1 MELLII
7 IIILALVFDYINGFH
22 DAANSIATV
31 VSTKVLSPFQAVM
44 WAAFFN
50 AIVLFLCQHKL
61 FGFEFKVADA
71 VAKIV
76 KTESIDL
83 YVIMAGIIAAI
94 VWNLL
99 TWWLGIPSSSSHT
112 LMGGFAGAA
121 IAKAGFGVLADIGK
135 IYQTLAF
142 IFIAPLAGMLLAYII
157 TIVILHLCK
166 RSNPSKADG
175 WFRKLQLASSAAF
188 SLGHGSNDAQKV
200 MGIIAAAILVFNA
213 QQKKAGHEHISQW
226 NDVQKI
232 YKIDTAYFA
241 LNENKLIAD
250 TIDGKAYWIA
260 DADLFESKGKAK
272 SKHDLAIKNMDL
284 IKDINHNG
292 KLCFG
297 APQESYVKV
306 ETFKPKSEISK
317 IPGWI
322 QYACFLAIA
331 LGTLSGG
338 WKIIKTMGTKITKVT
353 PLEGVAAETA
363 GAITLYATQALGIP
377 VSTTHTITGSIIG
390 VGLSKRLSAVRWGVT
405 INLLWAW
412 LLTIPVSGLMG
423 ALIYYFTTF
432 FSK

>member
-1 MELLII
+1 
-7 IIILALVFDYINGFH
+7 
-22 DAANSIATV
+22 
-31 VSTKVLSPFQAVM
+31 
-44 WAAFFN
+44 
-50 AIVLFLCQHKL
+50 KL

-76 KTESIDL
+76 KTEAIDL
-83 YVIMAGIIAAI
+83 YVILAGIIAAI
-94 VWNLL
+94 IWNLL

-121 IAKAGFGVLADIGK
+121 IAKAGFGVLADVSK

-142 IFIAPLAGMLLAYII
+142 IFLAPMIGMLLAYFI
-157 TIVILHLCK
+157 TILILHLCK
-166 RSNPSKADG
+166 RTNPSKADS
-175 WFRKLQLASSAAF
+175 WFKKLQLVSSAAF

-213 QQKKAGHEHISQW
+213 QQKKLGHENHISTW

-232 YKIDTAYFA
+232 YKIDTAYYA
-241 LNENKLIAD
+241 LNEKSLIAD
-250 TIDGKAYWIA
+250 TIEGKAFWVA
-260 DADLFESKGKAK
+260 DATMFEHKGKAK
-272 SKHDLAIKNMDL
+272 SKHDLAIKDYDL
-284 IKDINHNG
+284 IKNINKNG

-306 ETFKPKSEISK
+306 ETFKPKSEIAK
-317 IPGWI
+317 IPTWI
-322 QYACFLAIA
+322 QYACFLAIG

-405 INLLWAW
+405 LNLLWAW
-412 LLTIPVSGLMG
+412 VLTIPISGLMG
-423 ALIYYFTTF
+423 AIFYWICNYFT
-432 FSK
+432 K